1 MQQVGVSPSK
11 ITNQV
16 QGKIVTD
23 KYTYKTYDMAR
34 FHIPDGMYSIA
45 EIEKML
51 VQMKAA
57 KKRQDENLK
66 RSMQPLK
73 EKNT

>member
-1 MQQVGVSPSK
+1 M
-11 ITNQV
+11 
-16 QGKIVTD
+16 TD
-23 KYTYKTYDMAR
+23 KYTYKTYGMAR